1 LFGSGPLLT
10 EALAAAELLKKDW
23 GVESSVWS
31 VTSYS
36 ELRREAEEVDRW
48 NQNHPKENIKKSF
61 LNDSLESVYTPIVA
75 VTDYMKLVSEQI
87 RPFIENTYLTLG
99 TDGFGRSET
108 RSSLR
113 KFFEIDK
120 YYIVFSAIQGLV
132 IDKKIEPKLLSQ
144 VMEKYGLD
152 SEKPNPMKV

>member
-1 LFGSGPLLT
+1 
-10 EALAAAELLKKDW
+10 
-23 GVESSVWS
+23 
-31 VTSYS
+31 
-36 ELRREAEEVDRW
+36 
-48 NQNHPKENIKKSF
+48 
-61 LNDSLESVYTPIVA
+61 
-75 VTDYMKLVSEQI
+75 
-87 RPFIENTYLTLG
+87 
-99 TDGFGRSET
+99 
-108 RSSLR
+108 LR